1 MGRHPIG
8 DRPMTVTE
16 RHRKWLAAKV
26 ANSSKPVA
34 VPTPPAPPPFGSYI
48 TLKQARD
55 YPKLAALE
63 LYDRIGRDHTVAL
76 RDALSWAI
84 EKKAG

>member
-16 RHRKWLAAKV
+16 RSKWLVAKV
-26 ANSSKPVA
+26 ANASKPVA
-34 VPTPPAPPPFGSYI
+34 VPDPPAPPPFGSYI

-63 LYDRIGRDHTVAL
+63 LYDRIGRDHTIAL

>member
-1 MGRHPIG
+1 MGRHPIR

-34 VPTPPAPPPFGSYI
+34 VPAPPAAPPFGSYI
-48 TLKQARD
+48 TLKQIRD

>member
-34 VPTPPAPPPFGSYI
+34 VPAPPAAPPFGSYI
-48 TLKQARD
+48 TLKQIRD

-63 LYDRIGRDHTVAL
+63 LYDRIGRDATVAL

>member
-34 VPTPPAPPPFGSYI
+34 VPAPPAAPPFGSYI
-48 TLKQARD
+48 TLKQIRD